1 MGNRPLAVTKGAS
14 LSVGTSQLA
23 DASPGRA
30 ISVAT
35 SAVPPATTFRKH
47 ALGVLSISLV
57 TVLPPKGFCS
67 VSLFGL
73 SAFAD
78 FCPDSAV
85 YRLPNS

>member
-1 MGNRPLAVTKGAS
+1 MI
-14 LSVGTSQLA
+14 
-23 DASPGRA
+23 D
-30 ISVAT
+30 
-35 SAVPPATTFRKH
+35 FRKH